1 MIPEALMEHDPIEA
15 KLTECTD
22 ILRDDPELQLET
34 KAELRSH
41 LESVRDDLIAEGKNE
56 SEALQEAC
64 RRLGDS
70 EAVSQGLLQAD
81 FARLKLHA
89 KIRIFLRLMILPMLL
104 IAAYLAVDWRFF
116 LTFLNSSILNGGDPS
131 ALPMAVPRF
140 IRSVI
145 YGKSS
150 PDMPGGKD
158 IQRQIGYHHN
168 FTAKEWE
175 LMFLDSGNHLEKY
188 SDEQIRELLKRHAD
202 NPVFQGYIISLLTS
216 GEPRPERLAALR
228 DLDPDNG
235 LADLMT
241 AGLLAGMSFSKHTHR
256 GQQVTI
262 ADRAKMEQ
270 AMKHLHLSLEKPYI
284 HRYPRDLMFQ
294 RLRLLN
300 AAPDICG
307 YIEQLEI
314 SSTISLTDLMCF
326 RNISVGAVLWGELL
340 EKEGR
345 KDEAAWYFEV
355 WKKLLKTL
363 NDSSFCLIEQLV
375 VGTCLNYNYQAALR
389 CGDRRRAAEL
399 KAPAAVVEAW
409 RKSPDPEKLDKML
422 RRHGGLFSSMLLPAL
437 KRKFTSDDLKSDRQI
452 SYLILEIFLCAISG
466 SYLLLMFLF
475 HSIAVIVSRLMN
487 RKSFL
492 LAPEIKTLLR
502 EFLLYL
508 ILPLALY
515 LLLTRTDWIGGRE
528 YAVMEN
534 GWRTLIFSLYFL
546 SIPIIYLAAA
556 NRRIRRR
563 MKQLGTERISSGQ
576 RGLNLLPVLLLGLIA
591 VCGIMRLVIAGEQRY
606 WITRD
611 HFFYGSPVGFSQAE
625 DSVVNFLKEQHA
637 RSWPK
642 R

>member
-1 MIPEALMEHDPIEA
+1 MEHDPIEA

-41 LESVRDDLIAEGKNE
+41 LESVRDDLIAKGKNE
-56 SEALQEAC
+56 SESLQEAC
-64 RRLGDS
+64 RRFGDS
-70 EAVSQGLLQAD
+70 EAISQSLLQAD
-81 FARLKLHA
+81 FAKLKLHA
-89 KIRIFLRLMILPMLL
+89 KIRFFLRLLILPMLL
-104 IAAYLAVDWRFF
+104 FGAYLAVDWRFF
-116 LTFLNSSILNGGDPS
+116 LTFLNSSILNGGNPS

-145 YGKSS
+145 YGTST

-175 LMFLDSGNHLEKY
+175 VMFFDSGNILLEKY

-202 NPVFQGYIISLLTS
+202 NPIFQGYIISLLTS
-216 GEPRPERLAALR
+216 GELRPERLAALR

-241 AGLLAGMSFSKHTHR
+241 AGLLAKLSFSKHTHW

-262 ADRAKMEQ
+262 ADRAKMER
-270 AMKHLHLSLEKPYI
+270 AMKHLRLSLEKPYI
-284 HRYPRDLMFQ
+284 RRYPRDLMFQ

-375 VGTCLNYNYQAALR
+375 VGTCLNYNYQSALR
-389 CGDRRRAAEL
+389 RGDRRRAAEL
-399 KAPAAVVEAW
+399 KAPAAVVETW

-437 KRKFTSDDLKSDRQI
+437 KRKFSSDDLKSDRQI
-452 SYLILEIFLCAISG
+452 SYLILEIFLCAVSG

-475 HSIAVIVSRLMN
+475 HSIAVIVARLRN

-534 GWRTLIFSLYFL
+534 GWRALIFSLYFL

-563 MKQLGTERISSGQ
+563 MKQLGTERISYGQ

-625 DSVVNFLKEQHA
+625 DSVVNSLKEQHA
-637 RSWPK
+637 KSWPK

>member
-1 MIPEALMEHDPIEA
+1 MEHDPIEA

-41 LESVRDDLIAEGKNE
+41 LESARDDLIAEGKNE
-56 SEALQEAC
+56 TEALREAC

-70 EAVSQGLLQAD
+70 EAVSQALLQAD
-81 FARLKLHA
+81 FAKLKLHA
-89 KIRIFLRLMILPMLL
+89 KIRLFLRLMILPLL
-104 IAAYLAVDWRFF
+104 LAGAYLAVDWRFF
-116 LTFLNSSILNGGDPS
+116 LTFLNSSILNGGNPS

-145 YGKSS
+145 CGKSS

-158 IQRQIGYHHN
+158 IQRPIGYHRN

-175 LMFLDSGNHLEKY
+175 LMFLDSRNILGKY

-202 NPVFQGYIISLLTS
+202 NPVFQGYIISLLAS
-216 GEPRPERLAALR
+216 LELRPERLAALR
-228 DLDPDNG
+228 DLDPNNG

-241 AGLLAGMSFSKHTHR
+241 AGLLAKLSFSKHTHW

-262 ADRAKMEQ
+262 ADRAKMER
-270 AMKHLHLSLEKPYI
+270 AMKHLRLSLEKPYI
-284 HRYPRDLMFQ
+284 RRYPRDLMLQ

-314 SSTISLTDLMCF
+314 SSAISITDLICF

-345 KDEAAWYFEV
+345 KDEAAWYFKV
-355 WKKLLKTL
+355 WKNLLKTL

-375 VGTCLNYNYQAALR
+375 VGACLNFNYQSALR
-389 CGDRRRAAEL
+389 RGDHRRAAEL
-399 KAPAAVVEAW
+399 KAPAAVVENW
-409 RKSPDPEKLDKML
+409 RKSPDPEKDDKLL
-422 RRHGGLFSSMLLPAL
+422 RRHGGLFTSCLLPAL

-452 SYLILEIFLCAISG
+452 SYLILEIFLSAISG
-466 SYLLLMFLF
+466 IYLLLMFLF
-475 HSIAVIVSRLMN
+475 HGIAVIISRLRN
-487 RKSFL
+487 RKNFL
-492 LAPEIKTLLR
+492 LVPEIKTLLK

-528 YAVMEN
+528 YAVMAN
-534 GWRTLIFSLYFL
+534 GWRTLIFSVYFL
-546 SIPIIYLAAA
+546 CIPIIYLAAA
-556 NRRIRRR
+556 SRRIRGR
-563 MKQLGTERISSGQ
+563 MKQLGTERISCGQ
-576 RGLNLLPVLLLGLIA
+576 RSLNLLPVLLLGLIA
-591 VCGIMRLVIAGEQRY
+591 VCGIMRLVIAEEQRY
-606 WITRD
+606 WITHDR
-611 HFFYGSPVGFSQAE
+611 FFYGSPVGFSQAE
-625 DSVVNFLKEQHA
+625 DSVTNSLKEQHA

>member
-1 MIPEALMEHDPIEA
+1 MEHDQIET

-41 LESVRDDLIAEGKNE
+41 LESARDELIAEGKNE
-56 SEALQEAC
+56 SEAQQEAC

-70 EAVSQGLLQAD
+70 EAVSQALLQAD
-81 FARLKLHA
+81 FAKLKLHA
-89 KIRIFLRLMILPMLL
+89 KIRFFLRLMILPMLL
-104 IAAYLAVDWRFF
+104 IGAYLAVDWRFF
-116 LTFLNSSILNGGDPS
+116 LTFLNSSMLNGGNPS

-145 YGKSS
+145 CGTST

-158 IQRQIGYHHN
+158 IQRLIGYHRN

-175 LMFLDSGNHLEKY
+175 LMFLDSGNILGKY

-202 NPVFQGYIISLLTS
+202 NPVFQGYIISLLAS
-216 GEPRPERLAALR
+216 GELRPERLAALR

-256 GQQVTI
+256 GQKVTI

-270 AMKHLHLSLEKPYI
+270 AMKHLRLSLEKPYI
-284 HRYPRDLMFQ
+284 RRYPRDLMLQ

-307 YIEQLEI
+307 YLEQLEI
-314 SSTISLTDLMCF
+314 SSTISLTDLTCF

-355 WKKLLKTL
+355 WKKLLKNL
-363 NDSSFCLIEQLV
+363 NDSSLCLIEQLV
-375 VGTCLNYNYQAALR
+375 VGTCLNHNYQSALR
-389 CGDRRRAAEL
+389 RGDRRRAAEL
-399 KAPAAVVEAW
+399 KAPAAVVETW
-409 RKSPDPEKLDKML
+409 RKSPDPEKQGKML
-422 RRHGGLFSSMLLPAL
+422 RRHGGLFAASLLPAL
-437 KRKFTSDDLKSDRQI
+437 KREFTSDDLKCDRQV
-452 SYLILEIFLCAISG
+452 
-466 SYLLLMFLF
+466 SYLLLENFLCAVSGIYLLLSFFF
-475 HSIAVIVSRLMN
+475 HSIAVIVSRL
-487 RKSFL
+487 RKRKNFL
-492 LAPEIKTLLR
+492 LAPEIRTLLK

-515 LLLTRTDWIGGRE
+515 LLVTRTDWIGGRE
-528 YAVMEN
+528 YAVMAN

-546 SIPIIYLAAA
+546 CIPIIYLAAA
-556 NRRIRRR
+556 SRRIRGR
-563 MKQLGTERISSGQ
+563 MKQLGTERISYGQ
-576 RGLNLLPVLLLGLIA
+576 RSLNLLPVLLLGLIA
-591 VCGIMRLVIAGEQRY
+591 VCGIMRLVIAEEQRY
-606 WITRD
+606 WITHD
-611 HFFYGSPVGFSQAE
+611 NFFYGSPVGFSQAE
-625 DSVVNFLKEQHA
+625 DSVVNSLKEQHA

>member
-1 MIPEALMEHDPIEA
+1 MEHDPIEA

-22 ILRDDPELQLET
+22 ILHDDPELQLET

-41 LESVRDDLIAEGKNE
+41 LESARDDLIAEGKNE
-56 SEALQEAC
+56 TEALREAC
-64 RRLGDS
+64 RRFGDS
-70 EAVSQGLLQAD
+70 EAISQSLLQAD
-81 FARLKLHA
+81 FAKLKLHA
-89 KIRIFLRLMILPMLL
+89 KIRFFLRLMILPLLL
-104 IAAYLAVDWRFF
+104 IGAYLAVDWRFF
-116 LTFLNSSILNGGDPS
+116 LTFLNSSILNGGNPS

-145 YGKSS
+145 YGTST

-158 IQRQIGYHHN
+158 IQRQIGYHRN
-168 FTAKEWE
+168 FTVKEWE

-202 NPVFQGYIISLLTS
+202 NPVFQGYIISLLTC

-235 LADLMT
+235 LADLMA
-241 AGLLAGMSFSKHTHR
+241 AGLLAKLSFSKHTHW

-262 ADRAKMEQ
+262 ADRGKMER

-284 HRYPRDLMFQ
+284 HRFPRDLMFQ

-389 CGDRRRAAEL
+389 RGDHRRTAEL
-399 KAPAAVVEAW
+399 KAPAAVVETW
-409 RKSPDPEKLDKML
+409 RKSPDPEKQGKML
-422 RRHGGLFSSMLLPAL
+422 RQHGGLFTNWLLPAL
-437 KRKFTSDDLKSDRQI
+437 KRKFTADDLKSDRQI

-466 SYLLLMFLF
+466 IYLLLMFLF
-475 HSIAVIVSRLMN
+475 HSIAVVISWLRN
-487 RKSFL
+487 RKNFL
-492 LAPEIKTLLR
+492 LLPEFKTVLK

-508 ILPLALY
+508 ILPLTLY
-515 LLLTRTDWIGGRE
+515 LVLTRTDWIGGRE
-528 YAVMEN
+528 YAVMAN

-546 SIPIIYLAAA
+546 CIPVIYLAAA
-556 NRRIRRR
+556 SRRIRRR
-563 MKQLGTERISSGQ
+563 MKQLGTERISYGQ
-576 RGLNLLPVLLLGLIA
+576 RSLNLLPVLLLGLIA
-591 VCGIMRLVIAGEQRY
+591 VCGIMRLVIGEEQRY
-606 WITRD
+606 WITHDR
-611 HFFYGSPVGFSQAE
+611 FFYGSPVGFSQAE
-625 DSVVNFLKEQHA
+625 DSVTNSLKEQHA

-642 R
+642 P